1 MSTAARVGGREG
13 DGDGDNRPVE
23 IASAAQ
29 LRALIGAEPIVSA
42 AVTIEQ
48 ARIDAFADVTGDRQ
62 WIHVD
67 AERARRESP
76 CGGTVAHGF
85 LTLSLIPALL
95 MQTVHIAHRMGVN
108 YGLNRVRFPS
118 AVRVGARLKARFVVV
133 DASDLPD
140 GALQVTWDVAVEA
153 LDEPKPACV
162 AQLLTR
168 HYF

>member
-1 MSTAARVGGREG
+1 MSTAARVDGGES
-13 DGDGDNRPVE
+13 DGDNRPVL

-29 LRALIGAEPIVSA
+29 LRALIGAEPIASA

-48 ARIDAFADVTGDRQ
+48 AQIDAFADVTGDRQ

-76 CGGTVAHGF
+76 FGGTIAHGF
-85 LTLSLIPALL
+85 LTLSVIPARLL
-95 MQTVHIAHRMGVN
+95 QTVHIAHRKGVK
-108 YGLNRVRFPS
+108 YGLNSVRFPS

-133 DASDLPD
+133 DASDLAD
-140 GALQVTWDVAVEA
+140 GALQITWDVAVEA
-153 LDEPKPACV
+153 LGEPKPACV